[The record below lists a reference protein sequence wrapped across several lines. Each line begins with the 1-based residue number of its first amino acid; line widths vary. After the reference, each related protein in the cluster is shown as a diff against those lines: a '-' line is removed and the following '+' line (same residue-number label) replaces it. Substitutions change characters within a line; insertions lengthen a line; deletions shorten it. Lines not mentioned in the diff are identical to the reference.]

1 MALVFAGF
9 TPHTPLITSHIG
21 KEHQSILQKTESAF
35 QYLQNEIYAA
45 KPDTII
51 IISAHGDL
59 LPGSFTLNLHP
70 TFTVSLKEF
79 GDLVTKQT
87 YRSDIGFT
95 HHIKEALET
104 KVPLNMTSTESV
116 DHGVGVPLLK
126 LLEPFG
132 KNSPK
137 IVPLMYSML
146 NFDEH
151 YSFGIHIQQHILN
164 TTKRIAVIASGELSH
179 RLTKKSPA
187 GYSPRG
193 AEFDEQVKNL
203 IETGKLNQLPK
214 LNEELV
220 EEAGEC
226 GFRSLLILA
235 GVLNSINYK
244 SELLSY
250 EAPFGIGYLV
260 SNFKLS

>member
-9 TPHTPLITSHIG
+9 TPHTPLITSNIG
-21 KEHQSILQKTESAF
+21 KEHKSILQKTETSF
-35 QYLQNEIYAA
+35 QYLQNEIYAS
-45 KPDTII
+45 KPDTVM

-59 LPGSFTLNLHP
+59 LPEAFTLNLHP
-70 TFTVSLKEF
+70 KFTVTLKEF
-79 GDLVTKQT
+79 GDLITKKNFS
-87 YRSDIGFT
+87 SDVGFT
-95 HHIKEALET
+95 HHLKEALET
-104 KVPLNMTSTESV
+104 KIPVTMISTESL

-132 KNSPK
+132 KNPPK
-137 IVPLMYSML
+137 IVPVMYSML
-146 NFDEH
+146 NFGEH
-151 YSFGIHIQQHILN
+151 YSFGIYMQQHILN
-164 TTKRIAVIASGELSH
+164 STKRIAVVASGELSH

-203 IETGKLNQLPK
+203 VSKGKLNLLPK
-214 LNEELV
+214 LNTSLV

-235 GVLNSINYK
+235 GILNSMNYTP
-244 SELLSY
+244 EVLSY

-260 SNFKLS
+260 ANFKLS

>member
-1 MALVFAGF
+1 MALVFASF
-9 TPHTPLITSHIG
+9 TPHTPLITPNIG
-21 KEHQSILQKTESAF
+21 KEHQSVLQKTEASF
-35 QYLQNEIYAA
+35 KYLQNEMYAA
-45 KPDTII
+45 KPDTVM

-59 LPGSFTLNLHP
+59 LSSAFTLNLNP
-70 TFTVSLKEF
+70 TFVVKLKEF
-79 GDLVTKQT
+79 GDLVTEKT
-87 YRSDIGFT
+87 FKSDIGFT
-95 HHIKEALET
+95 HHLKESLET
-104 KVPLNMTSTESV
+104 TVPINMTSTQDV

-132 KNSPK
+132 DNPPK
-137 IVPLMYSML
+137 IVPVMYSML

-151 YSFGIHIQQHILN
+151 YSFGVHMQQDIIN

-193 AEFDEQVKNL
+193 IEFDQQVKNL
-203 IETGKLNQLPK
+203 LETNKTNLLPK
-214 LNEELV
+214 LNTSLV

-235 GVLNSINYK
+235 GILNSINVTT
-244 SELLSY
+244 EVLSY

-260 SNFKLS
+260 ANFKLR